1 MVFGILARENE
12 RAVLEASHWESK
24 QGMRTEAL
32 ETAREP
38 AHIYRIISHILEPVK

>member
-12 RAVLEASHWESK
+12 RAVLEASHWKSK

-32 ETAREP
+32 ETARGP